1 MFACEEPDWSSSVI
15 LNFYATI
22 KISTDRRL
30 SDGAVGIAPHGPSTP
45 PYVRISHTAV
55 EQDYVCL
62 TILVK
67 SHGVM
72 KP

>member
-1 MFACEEPDWSSSVI
+1 MTDEDQSGSSQ
-15 LNFYATI
+15 AKI
-22 KISTDRRL
+22 KLGSLL